1 MELTNEQKTAEQEMD
16 AFISA
21 LFQSLDNSNLIL
33 TTYPG
38 HEGQFL
44 LTHRSGVQKAFS
56 FNKWNELVFTK
67 ESDTKQ

>member
-44 LTHRSGVQKAFS
+44 LTHSSGVQKAFS